1 MFEKI
6 CIKSKEFNSRK
17 IDIAFLVETMLF
29 YGKVQILVHKQ
40 EITTLLQFFGED
52 LLAELINAGRVE
64 LHVRENILGV
74 MDFPEGKFGVQL
86 FSNPKETFSSI
97 LYQAHRVSVNN
108 STKNLAF
115 SDKFSKITT
124 PFKYENDVV
133 GQIKN
138 DFCNSDF
145 LNKTFPLYINSIVPE
160 YKIPDELNVEINN
173 EKQMN
178 KPFGDIDAFSMS
190 TNLDLKG
197 INTLI
202 KKINPTQEINLSGYF
217 LSLAES
223 KGDIYIASTFESEL
237 VTSELY
243 SKFIAI
249 QLDEIVRKRFSSQQN
264 INLFE
269 ECVLENCHKI
279 GEAFV
284 NGIIIKKD
292 LLTILAN
299 ADKFRGW
306 LSTVEEDKNIINEYR
321 KAVVKESKLDKLP
334 GKTVRFAIFQGI
346 GLGVDL
352 LGASGLGTVAMAG
365 INVLDSFFLDKI
377 LKGWKPNQFIDNK
390 LIPLIKK

>member
-1 MFEKI
+1 MNYSNVLTLI
-6 CIKSKEFNSRK
+6 LLIIRY
-17 IDIAFLVETMLF
+17 LF
-29 YGKVQILVHKQ
+29 QF
-40 EITTLLQFFGED
+40 IT
-52 LLAELINAGRVE
+52 N
-64 LHVRENILGV
+64 H
-74 MDFPEGKFGVQL
+74 
-86 FSNPKETFSSI
+86 
-97 LYQAHRVSVNN
+97 
-108 STKNLAF
+108 
-115 SDKFSKITT
+115 
-124 PFKYENDVV
+124 
-133 GQIKN
+133 
-138 DFCNSDF
+138 C
-145 LNKTFPLYINSIVPE
+145 E

-243 SKFIAI
+243 SKFIGI
-249 QLDEIVRKRFSSQQN
+249 QLNEIIKKRTNSQQN

-269 ECVLENCHKI
+269 ECILENCHTV

-284 NGIIIKKD
+284 NSIISKKD
-292 LLTILAN
+292 LLKILAD

-306 LSTVEEDKNIINEYR
+306 LSTVEEDKNIISEYH

-352 LGASGLGTVAMAG
+352 LGANGLGTAAMVG

-390 LIPLIKK
+390 LIPLVRK